1 MASVSASHLIIFI
14 ASIVIAAGVAGT
26 LTSEVGRLSGA
37 IDDIGVDLSEDIR
50 TDFEI
55 ISDEGSEDADGNTAY
70 TASASDGDGNVTLH
84 LKNTGARSL
93 PSDSG
98 TVDVFVDGQYISG
111 VQVTVVDGSEWR
123 IGNVV
128 RLEVDT
134 GDLASGDHRIKIVIG
149 SDEEVFE
156 FRVA

>member
-37 IDDIGVDLSEDIR
+37 IDDIGIDLSQDIR
-50 TDFEI
+50 TDIEI
-55 ISDEGSEDADGNTAY
+55 ISDEGSEYTNGTNTAY
-70 TASASDGDGNVTLH
+70 APSAGNVTVH
-84 LKNTGARSL
+84 VKNTGSRIL
-93 PSDSG
+93 PSSSEN
-98 TVDVFVDGQYISG
+98 VDVFLDGEYVSA
-111 VQVTVVDGSEWR
+111 VTVTVLDSSEWR
-123 IGNVV
+123 VGDVV
-128 RLEVDT
+128 QLEIDT
-134 GDLASGDHRIKIVIG
+134 GVIGSGDHRLKVVVG